1 MLLQNKVALI
11 TGGGSG
17 IGRASA
23 LRLAGEGARVMVSD
37 VNEAGGEETVRL
49 VKSEGGEAAFVRC
62 DVSKASE
69 VEAMVKATVQRF
81 GGLDIALNNAGVGGA
96 MLNADKLEEAVWDF
110 VMNINLKG
118 VWLCTKYELPEM
130 LKRGGG
136 SIINVAS
143 LAGLLGFRGNAVY
156 AASKHGVIGFT
167 KSVALEYARLG
178 VRVNAICPG
187 FTETPMVTNM
197 ITEVPRME
205 EMTRNSSPMRRL
217 GRVEEIADAV
227 LYLAS
232 DMSSFVNGHSLTLDG
247 GASIQ

>member
-1 MLLQNKVALI
+1 MILQNKVALI

-23 LRLAGEGARVMVSD
+23 LRLAGEGARVMISD
-37 VNEAGGEETVRL
+37 VNEAGGEETVHL
-49 VKSEGGEAAFVRC
+49 VEAQGGEAAFVRC

-69 VEAMVKATVQRF
+69 VEALVKATVQRF

-96 MLNADKLEEAVWDF
+96 MLNADKLEEDVWDF
-110 VMNINLKG
+110 VMNVNLKG

-130 LKRGGG
+130 LRRGGG

-187 FTETPMVTNM
+187 FTETPMVTTM
-197 ITEVPRME
+197 IAEVPRME

>member
-197 ITEVPRME
+197 IAEVPRME